1 MNKYRV
7 IITKTNGKE
16 VFNRVYH
23 VPVQGS
29 VINYL
34 LEDQEF
40 LDDLQESSI
49 GINEPNLKWDI
60 YFESPLEF
68 EQDKFIK
75 EIQQEL
81 IYNNFDTER
90 LISTIYELLDD
101 IGLHYTNTN
110 PMSEELKAYLIK
122 HIQNE
127 IKYNHLQKQDR
138 Q

>member
-16 VFNRVYH
+16 VFNRVYD

-49 GINEPNLKWDI
+49 GINEPGLKWDI
-60 YFESPLEF
+60 YLESPLEF

-90 LISTIYELLDD
+90 LINTIYELLED

-110 PMSEELKAYLIK
+110 PMPEELKTYLIK
-122 HIQNE
+122 HIQYE
-127 IKYNHLQKQDR
+127 I
-138 Q
+138 

>member
-16 VFNRVYH
+16 VFNRVYD

-110 PMSEELKAYLIK
+110 PMTGELKKYLIN

-127 IKYNHLQKQDR
+127 I
-138 Q
+138 

>member
-16 VFNRVYH
+16 VFNRVYD

-60 YFESPLEF
+60 YLESPLEF

-110 PMSEELKAYLIK
+110 PMPEELKAYLIK
-122 HIQNE
+122 HIQFE
-127 IKYNHLQKQDR
+127 I
-138 Q
+138 

>member
-1 MNKYRV
+1 MNQYRV

-16 VFNRVYH
+16 LFNRVYD

-34 LEDQEF
+34 LEDSEF

-60 YFESPLEF
+60 YLESPLEF

-81 IYNNFDTER
+81 IYNNLDTER
-90 LISTIYELLDD
+90 LINTIYELLEN

-110 PMSEELKAYLIK
+110 PMPEELKAYLIK
-122 HIQNE
+122 HLQNE
-127 IKYNHLQKQDR
+127 I
-138 Q
+138 

>member
-16 VFNRVYH
+16 VFNRVYDL
-23 VPVQGS
+23 PVQSS

-34 LEDQEF
+34 LEDPEF

-90 LISTIYELLDD
+90 LISTIYELLEN

-122 HIQNE
+122 HLQNE
-127 IKYNHLQKQDR
+127 I
-138 Q
+138 

>member
-16 VFNRVYH
+16 VFNRVYD

-40 LDDLQESSI
+40 LDDLQESAI
-49 GINEPNLKWDI
+49 GINEPGLKWDI
-60 YFESPLEF
+60 YLESPLEF

-110 PMSEELKAYLIK
+110 PMPEELKTYLIK
-122 HIQNE
+122 HIHNE
-127 IKYNHLQKQDR
+127 I
-138 Q
+138 

>member
-16 VFNRVYH
+16 LFNRVYD

-60 YFESPLEF
+60 YLESPLEF

-75 EIQQEL
+75 EVQQEL

-110 PMSEELKAYLIK
+110 PMPEELKAYLIK
-122 HIQNE
+122 HIQLE
-127 IKYNHLQKQDR
+127 I
-138 Q
+138 

>member
-16 VFNRVYH
+16 VFNRVYD

-49 GINEPNLKWDI
+49 GINEPGLKWDI
-60 YFESPLEF
+60 YLESPLEF

-90 LISTIYELLDD
+90 LISTIYELLED

-110 PMSEELKAYLIK
+110 PMPEELKTYLIK
-122 HIQNE
+122 HIQYE
-127 IKYNHLQKQDR
+127 I
-138 Q
+138 

>member
-7 IITKTNGKE
+7 IITEPNGKE
-16 VFNRVYH
+16 LFNKVYE
-23 VPVQGS
+23 VSKQCA

-34 LEDQEF
+34 TEDQDF
-40 LDDLQESSI
+40 LNDLQESTI

-68 EQDKFIK
+68 EQDKLIK

-81 IYNNFDTER
+81 IYNNFDTEQ
-90 LISTIYELLDD
+90 LNKTIYELLDD
-101 IGLHYTNTN
+101 IGLHYTHTNTM
-110 PMSEELKAYLIK
+110 PEELKAYLIK

-127 IKYNHLQKQDR
+127 L
-138 Q
+138 